1 MELSYMEIREQ
12 ICDVCYKMWMR
23 GIVAANDG
31 NVSVKLEDGNIMC
44 TPTGMSKSMV
54 KPHMLVRMDMDGNM
68 VEADGYRPSSEMKM
82 HLRCY
87 KERPDI
93 GAVVHAH
100 PPVATS
106 FSAANMALDDYCITE
121 NIVNLGAVPVA
132 PLAMPSTQEVPDSV
146 APLLEN
152 HDAMLLAH
160 HGALTVGVD
169 LLSAYYKME
178 TVEQYAQT
186 MLNLR
191 ILGQANDIA
200 RDKIDDL
207 INLRAVYG
215 LKGRHP
221 GYVKYNQSEDQK

>member
-12 ICDVCYKMWMR
+12 ICDVCYKMWQR

-31 NVSVKLEDGNIMC
+31 NISVKLADGTILC

-54 KPHMLVRMDMDGNM
+54 KPHMLVRMDMDGNV

-132 PLAMPSTQEVPDSV
+132 PLAMPSTEEVPDSV
-146 APLLEN
+146 APLLEK

-160 HGALTVGVD
+160 HGALTVGTD
-169 LLSAYYKME
+169 LMAAYYKME

-191 ILGQANDIA
+191 IIGKVQDIE
-200 RDKIDDL
+200 RSKIDDL
-207 INLRAVYG
+207 IALRQVYG

-221 GYVKYNQSEDQK
+221 GYVKYNQNEAEE

>member
-31 NVSVKLEDGNIMC
+31 NVSVKLEDGTIMC

-54 KPHMLVRMDMDGNM
+54 KPHMLVRMDMDGNV

-87 KERPDI
+87 QERPDI

-169 LLSAYYKME
+169 LMSAYYKME

-191 ILGQANDIA
+191 IIGKVKDIE
-200 RDKIDDL
+200 RGKIDDL

-215 LKGRHP
+215 LNGRHP
-221 GYVKYNQSEDQK
+221 GYVKYNKPEED